1 MILYDKLTKVF
12 DAHWFLLK
20 YNGGTFSVKEDE
32 GGASVKEIVFE
43 YHGQLMNIHKDIF
56 NKTDFLYKN
65 DDETER
71 GMPQL
76 KHSCDGVLVIERKEE
91 RFIIFVEL
99 KSKYSEE
106 NISKAE
112 KQLSA
117 GYFRMM
123 SLLSILDGVEYN
135 RYKKCGI
142 IVSHP
147 IETERLTRILKKKN
161 TKVGTLSRFERQCLQ
176 FSKKE
181 PVSFP
186 INRIYSQLP
195 KLPVKGNL
203 CFNELPTFHVKV
215 NRDEEQERFNL
226 DSILKQL

>member
-1 MILYDKLTKVF
+1 MILYDKLTKIF
-12 DAHWFLLK
+12 DAQWFLLK

-32 GGASVKEIVFE
+32 AGASVKEIEFE
-43 YHGQLMNIHKDIF
+43 YHGQLMSIHKEIF
-56 NKTDFLYKN
+56 NKTDFLYKG
-65 DDETER
+65 DDETEK
-71 GMPQL
+71 GMPPL
-76 KHSCDGVLVIERKEE
+76 RHSCDGVLVIERKEE
-91 RFIIFVEL
+91 SFIIFVEL

-106 NISKAE
+106 NITKAE

-117 GYFRMM
+117 SYFRIM
-123 SLLSILDGVEYN
+123 SLFSILDGIEYS

-161 TKVGTLSRFERQCLQ
+161 TKLGTLSRFERQCLQ

-181 PVSFP
+181 PTNFP
-186 INRIYSQLP
+186 INRIYSLLQ
-195 KLPVKGNL
+195 KLPVKGSF

-215 NRDEEQERFNL
+215 NCNEKQGKFKL

>member
-1 MILYDKLTKVF
+1 MYDKLTKVF
-12 DAHWFLLK
+12 NAQWFLLK

-106 NISKAE
+106 NIFKSRKA
-112 KQLSA
+112 
-117 GYFRMM
+117 
-123 SLLSILDGVEYN
+123 
-135 RYKKCGI
+135 
-142 IVSHP
+142 IVC
-147 IETERLTRILKKKN
+147 RL
-161 TKVGTLSRFERQCLQ
+161 
-176 FSKKE
+176 FSYD
-181 PVSFP
+181 VS
-186 INRIYSQLP
+186 
-195 KLPVKGNL
+195 
-203 CFNELPTFHVKV
+203 TFHSGRSRV
-215 NRDEEQERFNL
+215 
-226 DSILKQL
+226 

>member
-1 MILYDKLTKVF
+1 
-12 DAHWFLLK
+12 
-20 YNGGTFSVKEDE
+20 
-32 GGASVKEIVFE
+32 
-43 YHGQLMNIHKDIF
+43 
-56 NKTDFLYKN
+56 
-65 DDETER
+65 
-71 GMPQL
+71 
-76 KHSCDGVLVIERKEE
+76 
-91 RFIIFVEL
+91 
-99 KSKYSEE
+99 
-106 NISKAE
+106 
-112 KQLSA
+112 
-117 GYFRMM
+117 MM

-135 RYKKCGI
+135 RYKKWGI

-215 NRDEEQERFNL
+215 NRDEEQGRFNL

>member
-1 MILYDKLTKVF
+1 MQKKESLSQLLKKLYKNKLNGVIFRRYRKMILYDKLTKVF

-135 RYKKCGI
+135 RYKNV
-142 IVSHP
+142 VSLYHTP
-147 IETERLTRILKKKN
+147 LRLK
-161 TKVGTLSRFERQCLQ
+161 
-176 FSKKE
+176 
-181 PVSFP
+181 
-186 INRIYSQLP
+186 
-195 KLPVKGNL
+195 
-203 CFNELPTFHVKV
+203 
-215 NRDEEQERFNL
+215 D
-226 DSILKQL
+226 

>member
-135 RYKKCGI
+135 RYKNV
-142 IVSHP
+142 VSLYHTP
-147 IETERLTRILKKKN
+147 LRLK
-161 TKVGTLSRFERQCLQ
+161 
-176 FSKKE
+176 
-181 PVSFP
+181 
-186 INRIYSQLP
+186 
-195 KLPVKGNL
+195 
-203 CFNELPTFHVKV
+203 
-215 NRDEEQERFNL
+215 D
-226 DSILKQL
+226 